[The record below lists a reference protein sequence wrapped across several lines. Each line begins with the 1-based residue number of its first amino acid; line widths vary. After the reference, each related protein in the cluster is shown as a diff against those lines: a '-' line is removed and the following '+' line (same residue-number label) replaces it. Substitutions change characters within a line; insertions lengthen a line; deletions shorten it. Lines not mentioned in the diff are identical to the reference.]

1 MTMDCLID
9 LLACF
14 YSVFYEILHEDAA
27 NYAKCSFYLLQALV
41 FHSMCCVPFA
51 MHAFYWYETFYTSRI
66 IILFRKIKCICLM
79 AFATKSWNVGLF
91 WCFLWYFK
99 GESITIMWWHNI
111 DWYPC
116 NHRFDWN
123 PCIYGTISNWLKL
136 WTQRRAKS
144 QFVTPVAFLMTLKE
158 NLLHCR
164 LFYH

>member
-1 MTMDCLID
+1 MHLPHG
-9 LLACF
+9 ACNK
-14 YSVFYEILHEDAA
+14 VME
-27 NYAKCSFYLLQALV
+27 V
-41 FHSMCCVPFA
+41 
-51 MHAFYWYETFYTSRI
+51 R
-66 IILFRKIKCICLM
+66 
-79 AFATKSWNVGLF
+79 LF

-99 GESITIMWWHNI
+99 GESITLMWWHNI

-123 PCIYGTISNWLKL
+123 PCIYGTIGNWLKV

-164 LFYH
+164 LFYHLLYNILSFMILIFHLTPLCHSESIAHYSITLLMAWKIQNEN